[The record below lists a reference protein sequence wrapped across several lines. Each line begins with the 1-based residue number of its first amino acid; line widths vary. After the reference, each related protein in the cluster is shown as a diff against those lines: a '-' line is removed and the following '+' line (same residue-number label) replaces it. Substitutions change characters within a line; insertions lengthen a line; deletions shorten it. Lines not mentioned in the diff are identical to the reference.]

1 MRGRGFVGHCEVNI
15 MIAFLVIS
23 VVCTRMGFN
32 SLLSDKG
39 LVLCEAL
46 PIFGGNIMMHLYYS
60 VSTFCE
66 IRSLHFIKKN
76 SCRNILLNLNESD
89 YVLILSAC
97 SRMGKFIQLH

>member
-46 PIFGGNIMMHLYYS
+46 PHFWGKYYDAPLLLS
-60 VSTFCE
+60 VYF
-66 IRSLHFIKKN
+66 L
-76 SCRNILLNLNESD
+76 
-89 YVLILSAC
+89 
-97 SRMGKFIQLH
+97 